1 MLDTFDKW
9 FVFLTPHLG
18 ILIYF
23 VVVVFCSESTLLERR
38 EESERLFGS
47 LVALSAHYIGL
58 SVTQCK

>member
-23 VVVVFCSESTLLERR
+23 VVVFFSESTLLERR